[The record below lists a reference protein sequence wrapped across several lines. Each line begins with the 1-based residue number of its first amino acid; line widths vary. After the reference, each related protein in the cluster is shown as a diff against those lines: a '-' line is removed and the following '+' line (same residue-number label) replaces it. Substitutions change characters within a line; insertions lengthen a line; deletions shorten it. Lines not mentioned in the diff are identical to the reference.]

1 MKSSRYCTLFLMHK
15 PSHTLTLTM
24 CRVLLEHHIM
34 IKEDGMENNVIKI
47 KPPLCFSQ
55 KDADK
60 LLTALDKVMTGLGV

>member
-1 MKSSRYCTLFLMHK
+1 
-15 PSHTLTLTM
+15 
-24 CRVLLEHHIM
+24 M